1 MLPHPLDEP
10 ESRKLLEHFLVATP
24 FKLKV
29 STPEASYGA
38 FLNFYV
44 CAANFILPDGT
55 TTAPYLND
63 TKRCTG

>member
-1 MLPHPLDEP
+1 
-10 ESRKLLEHFLVATP
+10 
-24 FKLKV
+24 V

-55 TTAPYLND
+55 QTTPYLND